1 MANQPGVTPSEI
13 ALVSDRQRERR
24 IWRQWAWLGVASL
37 FAPVYVIIEPP
48 ARFVQA
54 QFIQAGYHV
63 VLIWTLVIFS
73 SNSVPVNTGS
83 TWSFILTAFF
93 SSSPFLNV
101 GILLLAELVLLLA
114 GCILLFRQTGGAVCF
129 IVAATIESALYAYV
143 VLSAFLS
150 SPPQPITVYF
160 LPVGPVFAGIVGV
173 GSLILI
179 RREEQALQDQQS
191 ESDNGPPLHGT

>member
-1 MANQPGVTPSEI
+1 
-13 ALVSDRQRERR
+13 
-24 IWRQWAWLGVASL
+24 
-37 FAPVYVIIEPP
+37 VYVVIEPP
-48 ARFVQA
+48 AQFVHA
-54 QFIQAGYHV
+54 QFIQGGYHV